1 MFLLVFLSEFQDT
14 LKAVFVKQIVF
25 QELPYPNEVLSWIL
39 PSSGSF
45 KLNTDVVIRKNLPFV
60 DIRAA
65 ICDCSGRVIAAISK
79 YFPGSFSADS
89 GETLALREGLLLAQ
103 DLKLVVN
110 WVEYDAN
117 NVIKVVHD
125 VDPNFCVVGL
135 VVNDIKTLCKVIGV
149 VKCQSISRKRSFF
162 SLFLEREFNV
172 ETKCSFSLL

>member
-39 PSSGSF
+39 PSS
-45 KLNTDVVIRKNLPFV
+45 
-60 DIRAA
+60 
-65 ICDCSGRVIAAISK
+65 
-79 YFPGSFSADS
+79 DS